1 MKILHIRIFHDKT
14 YFQAR
19 ALLDTSELSLLMFL
33 LGQYRGH
40 QMAITPLVTR
50 SAVTHDVLTY

>member
-1 MKILHIRIFHDKT
+1 MLIKT
-14 YFQAR
+14 LNCQAR

-40 QMAITPLVTR
+40 QMSIIPLVTR
-50 SAVTHDVLTY
+50 SVCDT